1 VGRWRDRLKQS
12 TVHRYAAQL
21 RHLAAHIGALCN
33 RPDLEG
39 QVPRVR
45 PGQPRKT
52 IAPPEELSK
61 LLDAAPRWMQTIIL
75 LAHDAGLRRGDCMRV
90 APIHYEA
97 EKRLIAIEQGKTKHV
112 VTVPVS
118 ERLAALL
125 DTAPT
130 HSPTTPFYVL
140 WKGDAI
146 SPHGVT
152 SAWRTL
158 KKKAGVNSN
167 LWIHDLRRT
176 LAVSL
181 YEVSKDLRV
190 VEQMLGHQSLTSTV
204 RYLEH
209 RDPAKLRPYLDAIH
223 KPISKAV
230 N

>member
-1 VGRWRDRLKQS
+1 
-12 TVHRYAAQL
+12 
-21 RHLAAHIGALCN
+21 
-33 RPDLEG
+33 
-39 QVPRVR
+39 
-45 PGQPRKT
+45 
-52 IAPPEELSK
+52 
-61 LLDAAPRWMQTIIL
+61 MQTIIL

-97 EKRLIAIEQGKTKHV
+97 EKRLISIEQGKTKHV

-146 SPHGVT
+146 TPHGVT
-152 SAWRTL
+152 SAWHTL
-158 KKKAGVNSN
+158 KKKAGVDSN

-209 RDPAKLRPYLDAIH
+209 RDPGKLRPYLDAIH
-223 KPISKAV
+223 NPTSKAV